1 MNGAVGGFGSE
12 TGLTGVSGWI
22 YRSVAWIAPTAEH
35 LCPNSVPKPR
45 KGPLPPSLRAEQA
58 LVDASKQLITRFEAK
73 IKTTI
78 DRVLGGGE

>member
-1 MNGAVGGFGSE
+1 
-12 TGLTGVSGWI
+12 
-22 YRSVAWIAPTAEH
+22 
-35 LCPNSVPKPR
+35 
-45 KGPLPPSLRAEQA
+45 LPPSLRAEQA